1 MAGITLDTLKY
12 LWNKEKDF
20 YRTAEVGTGVQ
31 KFVKKIFHSSE
42 LFNLKEGA
50 GSTADTDRENE
61 FIEEAAKKRRRADI
75 VVFVDS
81 DVVIPVEVERYG
93 NITAGI
99 TQIYQYQADWV
110 KKLGILTDGNEW
122 RFYNN
127 KYIEK
132 TFFID
137 KVLDDPTEFLTF
149 WQEYITPEFYY
160 LSFYDKKGQQQLFE
174 EDIPHLDDAR
184 EDFFKDI
191 TKLIENFK
199 NKLNLKGYFQDVE
212 DAKEREKK
220 AVEITY
226 AYLIQF
232 MLYKTLVDNAF
243 SDFEEDWK
251 ERLKTINRSLHSQSY
266 GEILQKIQGISRKI
280 SQNIYKRFSD
290 EQEIINKHLEEI
302 LAQPKNEIKD
312 VSVWLDIILF
322 INRYDFS
329 NVKNEIFGYV
339 YENYL
344 KDLYLDEK
352 KGQYFTDPLVVDF
365 MLDEIGYTE
374 SNLQKRYS
382 NEKDSLSIIDPSC
395 GSGTFLYNATN
406 RLVEAFFKD
415 SEESSKLVEELIN
428 KNIFGLD
435 IAEFPLYL
443 AEMNILMRMLPMV
456 INERYNNPVDQKIK
470 VFKTRDSIAEFLD
483 TAIGD
488 RITNAAQ
495 KGQMSLFTNV
505 LDLGY
510 DSYVRDK
517 HDLGDLKSSLEN
529 NNAIPRSRFDFVI
542 GNPPYVSYNVSSA
555 QHLLI
560 FDLIKEGKVSLN
572 NIYGV
577 NLHSVPN
584 DRKKNRPNPNLYL
597 FFIALGLALLKDNGK
612 MSYIIPQTLLTA
624 GDFNVMRYHL
634 ANFVTIEKIIAF
646 NNAMFIDR
654 GINQRKLVA
663 TSSLIFIISKN
674 PPKPSH
680 EVEIIRHYGVNQEV
694 EKSIEE
700 IKSSSNLSSIKI
712 SQKDLLSSFQNW
724 NFILFEDDYLE
735 LYNDYKDNNEDISIY
750 SEHQL
755 ARTHFSSLFY
765 FDGGYSIDES
775 RKLTSPPEN
784 DYYIYP
790 KFSSNYY
797 TKISPAGFWENIRKG
812 KSELKIELRQGNQ
825 EYNLLDSKYKIVW
838 SYANPSHYFFTDE
851 KIIWA
856 RNQFN
861 AVGSDNFKELLYLFS
876 LLNSSVNWKVLTK
889 NVKSE
894 NEKDVLFSLKAIKK
908 FIKVPIIKENNK
920 STKNEIISE
929 TEKLIDLEKSFLSD
943 IVDFKGILQQK
954 FDSIKVQGNKLVI
967 CYKNNCVKCNINGNA
982 DLLQQILG
990 DNLFS
995 LVDENGIGSINEIKK
1010 LSVVDFSLQKQIKD
1024 YIDDLVFALYFKIN
1038 LKAIGFS
1045 NREKVQA
1052 DCETHKYYKLI
1063 NQK

>member
-1 MAGITLDTLKY
+1 MAEITLDSLKE

-20 YRTAEVGTGVQ
+20 YRTAEVGSGVQ
-31 KFVKKIFHSSE
+31 KFVKKVFHSTE

-50 GSTADTDRENE
+50 GSTEDINRENE
-61 FIEEAAKKRRRADI
+61 FIEEAKKKRRMADI
-75 VVFVDS
+75 VVFIDS
-81 DVVIPVEVERYG
+81 DVVVPVEVERFG
-93 NITAGI
+93 NIKAGI
-99 TQIYQYQADWV
+99 QQLYNYQADWV
-110 KKLGILTDGNEW
+110 KKLGILTDGYEW

-132 TFFID
+132 VFFID

-160 LSFYDKKGQQQLFE
+160 LSFYEKKGQQQLFE

-212 DAKEREKK
+212 DPKEREKK

-232 MLYKTLVDNAF
+232 MLYKTLVDNSFA
-243 SDFEEDWK
+243 DFEDDWK

-290 EQEIINKHLEEI
+290 EQEIINNHLEDI
-302 LAQPKNEIKD
+302 LAQPKNDIKD

-374 SNLQKRYS
+374 SNLQKRFAK
-382 NEKDSLSIIDPSC
+382 EKDSLSIIDPSC

-443 AEMNILMRMLPMV
+443 AEMNILMRMLPLV

-488 RITNAAQ
+488 KITNAEYQ
-495 KGQMSLFTNV
+495 GQMSLFTNV

-510 DSYVRDK
+510 NSYVRDK
-517 HDLGDLKSSLEN
+517 RDLDELKSSFEN
-529 NNAIPRSRFDFVI
+529 VNSIPRTRFDFVI
-542 GNPPYVSYNVSSA
+542 GNPPYVGYNECSK
-555 QHLLI
+555 QELL
-560 FDLIKEGKVSLN
+560 FVKLIQDKKLLMSD
-572 NIYGV
+572 IYGV
-577 NLHSVPN
+577 NLNTVPG
-584 DRKKNRPNPNLYL
+584 RIKAYAPKPNLYS
-597 FFIALGLALLKDNGK
+597 FFIALGLALLKDGGK
-612 MSYIIPQTLLTA
+612 ISYIIPQTILTA
-624 GDFNVMRYHL
+624 TDLDVIRYHL
-634 ANFVTIEKIIAF
+634 AKYTTIDKIITF
-646 NNAMFIDR
+646 SGKMFVGR
-654 GINQRKLVA
+654 GIRQDKPIP
-663 TSSLIFIISKN
+663 TSSLIFVISKL
-674 PPKPSH
+674 PPKKLH
-680 EVEIIRHYGVNQEV
+680 QVEVTNYSEPADDIQECLSNLRKGKNVLKAMISQEV
-694 EKSIEE
+694 
-700 IKSSSNLSSIKI
+700 
-712 SQKDLLSSFQNW
+712 LLSNSENW
-724 NFILFEDDYLE
+724 NFI
-735 LYNDYKDNNEDISIY
+735 K
-750 SEHQL
+750 
-755 ARTHFSSLFY
+755 FSSEDEEFFKIYNVSDTFDIYRLEGFSRNYFGDEFY
-765 FDGGYSIDES
+765 FDKGLVYPQNEITQTVPTDSHYQLIRTNQKGFSIVPTES
-775 RKLTSPPEN
+775 YIPKKSIKL
-784 DYYIYP
+784 P
-790 KFSSNYY
+790 KG
-797 TKISPAGFWENIRKG
+797 AQGFKV
-812 KSELKIELRQGNQ
+812 
-825 EYNLLDSKYKIVW
+825 YDAKYKIIW
-838 SYANPSHYFFTDE
+838 RYMNTENFMFTDSDVM
-851 KIIWA
+851 I
-856 RNQFN
+856 NFN
-861 AVGSDNFKELLYLFS
+861 WVLISSNNKNEILYIFS
-876 LLNSSVNWKVLTK
+876 LLNSTITKFVLWKLLS
-889 NVKSE
+889 NE
-894 NEKDVLFSLKAIKK
+894 NEKSFQIGIKTIK
-908 FIKVPIIKENNK
+908 EFCRVPKITDQNKNIKVEVIA
-920 STKNEIISE
+920 E

-943 IVDFKGILQQK
+943 VVDFKGILQQK
-954 FDSIKVQGNKLVI
+954 FDSVEVKDNKLVI
-967 CYKNNCVKCNINGNA
+967 CYKNNCVKCNISGNA
-982 DLLQQILG
+982 ILLQQIV
-990 DNLFS
+990 DENLLS
-995 LVDENGIGSINEIKK
+995 LVDENGVGSINELKK
-1010 LSVVDFSLQKQIKD
+1010 LPIVDFALQKQIKD

-1038 LKAIGFS
+1038 LSTIGFS
-1045 NREKVQA
+1045 NREEVQSA
-1052 DCETHKYYKLI
+1052 CEKHKYYKLI